1 MRRSDS
7 IRYCLWVCRLGLG
20 FFFSEMSSVEAQ
32 SLRIDGFFPV
42 RGSAGETVRLDGS
55 GFVGAHSV
63 TFNGVPAPFSVTAN
77 TQIIATIPAQ
87 ASSGQIVVRVGGSIA
102 ISADSFRIFAPG
114 PRPLSVTPTSGP
126 VGSIIEIQGERFT
139 ANTFAFFPPDNIVA
153 LTSVPSENRLQA
165 VVPEGAESGPIIV
178 ANTIGFNA
186 TDIDFRITQRVDL
199 SVGASPGSVSA
210 SVGLPE
216 TIMLEIR
223 SNGGTEV
230 ENARVFLTLPN
241 PNLTFLG
248 SPSPSVLETQ
258 NLGSIIQLDLEP
270 VPSEGFLPVEL
281 HLLATEAFG
290 EILVIAEVDSDE
302 TEIRP
307 ADNAAGVAFSA
318 LEVAHSLS
326 ASLLESGL
334 IRLDWPR
341 YPESL
346 VLEWTSATAP
356 ANWLPVE
363 ATPSE
368 TDTGRW
374 IEMEASEGAA
384 FFRLAR

>member
-1 MRRSDS
+1 MRRSAAFQH
-7 IRYCLWVCRLGLG
+7 RLWVCRLFLA
-20 FFFSEMSSVEAQ
+20 FWFSGIDSTQAQ

-42 RGSAGETVRLDGS
+42 RGSAGETVRLDGA

-63 TFNGVPAPFSVTAN
+63 TFNGVSAPFSVTAD

-114 PRPLSVTPTSGP
+114 PRPLSVTPASGP

-165 VVPEGAESGPIIV
+165 VVPEGAETGPIIV

-199 SVGASPGSVSA
+199 AVAASPSSVSA
-210 SVGLPE
+210 SVGLE
-216 TIMLEIR
+216 ESVNLEIR
-223 SNGGTEV
+223 SNGGNQV

-241 PNLTFLG
+241 PNLEFLG
-248 SPSPSVLETQ
+248 SPSPSVSAIQ
-258 NLGSIIQLDLEP
+258 NLGSIIQLDLETIP
-270 VPSEGFLPVEL
+270 AEGFLEVEL
-281 HLLATEAFG
+281 RLLATETFG

-302 TEIRP
+302 TETLP
-307 ADNAAGVAFSA
+307 ADNAAGVTWNAV
-318 LEVAHSLS
+318 EVAHPLS

-334 IRLDWPR
+334 VRLDWPR
-341 YPESL
+341 YPEGL
-346 VLEWTSATAP
+346 VLEWASETASG
-356 ANWLPVE
+356 NWSPVE
-363 ATPSE
+363 MTPSE
-368 TDTGRW
+368 DETGRW
-374 IEMEASEGAA
+374 VEIEVVEGAA
-384 FFRLAR
+384 FFRLSR